1 MRVLD
6 DLAGQ
11 FDVLFKGQ
19 VAAVDHDG
27 GETAVD
33 AALAQLEAVAMVQMD
48 GDGQIEAGGLFRVL
62 NGGLDELHQVDVLGV
77 LAGTGGHLQDQGSL
91 LLHRGLGDALDDL
104 HVVDV
109 ESADGVAAV
118 IGFLEHLSG
127 SYDRHVTHSFS

>member
-1 MRVLD
+1 MIVRVLD

-27 GETAVD
+27 GEAAVD

-48 GDGQIEAGGLFRVL
+48 GDGQVKAGGFLGVGD
-62 NGGLDELHQVDVLGV
+62 GGLDELHQVNVLGV
-77 LAGTGGHLQDQGSL
+77 LAGAGGDLQDQGSL
-91 LLHRGLGDALDDL
+91 LLDRGLGDALDDL

-109 ESADGVAAV
+109 KAPMA
-118 IGFLEHLSG
+118 
-127 SYDRHVTHSFS
+127 